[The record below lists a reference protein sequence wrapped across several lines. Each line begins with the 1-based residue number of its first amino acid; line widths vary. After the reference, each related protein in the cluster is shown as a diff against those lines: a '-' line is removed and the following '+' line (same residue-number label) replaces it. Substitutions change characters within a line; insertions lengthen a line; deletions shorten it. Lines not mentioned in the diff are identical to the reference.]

1 MVPTD
6 PPSRR
11 WVPVRRLLFWPWAAL
26 TGHYLFHHHA
36 VAIFCAAGFLA
47 AAALLRSLWRRY
59 FSEVSMAPVAILFGV
74 CAGVL
79 GLFYGTCSRY
89 EAEFL
94 PTLVFLAVVGILAV
108 ERMLVSRP
116 RWRVTARAVWVLLLV
131 FSLGFNVLEGFEHY
145 VVEHCLLGN
154 HLDVA
159 GRFADAIPQYQAA
172 LRINRRR
179 TACWRSP
186 LRRTVCWCA
195 AKPQLCKNHNVHPS
209 TRFRQVTGVGSPL
222 AGDSHLGILLRQAY
236 GGQVASR
243 FDKLKA
249 PSVSRGKLASYKLNR
264 DGYEERNPRLR
275 NIGSNSPALAWGTVD
290 RDRMQA

>member
-59 FSEVSMAPVAILFGV
+59 FPEVSMAAVAILFGV

-145 VVEHCLLGN
+145 VVEHCRLGN

-159 GRFADAIPQYQAA
+159 GRFSDAIPQYQAA
-172 LRINRRR
+172 LRINRSYVEAHSSYGNVFLKDRR
-179 TACWRSP
+179 NEEAIAQYSVAVQIKPDFVEARQN
-186 LRRTVCWCA
+186 LERT
-195 AKPQLCKNHNVHPS
+195 
-209 TRFRQVTGVGSPL
+209 L
-222 AGDSHLGILLRQAY
+222 ARLLGT
-236 GGQVASR
+236 
-243 FDKLKA
+243 K
-249 PSVSRGKLASYKLNR
+249 
-264 DGYEERNPRLR
+264 
-275 NIGSNSPALAWGTVD
+275 
-290 RDRMQA
+290 

>member
-1 MVPTD
+1 
-6 PPSRR
+6 
-11 WVPVRRLLFWPWAAL
+11 VRRLLFWPWAAL

-59 FSEVSMAPVAILFGV
+59 FPEVSMAAVAILFGV

-108 ERMLVSRP
+108 ERVLVSRP

-131 FSLGFNVLEGFEHY
+131 FSLGFNVLEGFEH
-145 VVEHCLLGN
+145 CLLGN

-172 LRINRRR
+172 LRINRSYVEAHSSYGNVFLKDRR
-179 TACWRSP
+179 NEEAIAQYSVAVQIKPDFVEARQN
-186 LRRTVCWCA
+186 LERT
-195 AKPQLCKNHNVHPS
+195 
-209 TRFRQVTGVGSPL
+209 L
-222 AGDSHLGILLRQAY
+222 A
-236 GGQVASR
+236 
-243 FDKLKA
+243 
-249 PSVSRGKLASYKLNR
+249 
-264 DGYEERNPRLR
+264 RL
-275 NIGSNSPALAWGTVD
+275 PGTK
-290 RDRMQA
+290 

>member
-1 MVPTD
+1 
-6 PPSRR
+6 
-11 WVPVRRLLFWPWAAL
+11 
-26 TGHYLFHHHA
+26 
-36 VAIFCAAGFLA
+36 
-47 AAALLRSLWRRY
+47 
-59 FSEVSMAPVAILFGV
+59 VAILFGV

-108 ERMLVSRP
+108 ERVLVSRP

-172 LRINRRR
+172 LRINRSYVEAHSSYGNVFLKDRR
-179 TACWRSP
+179 NEEAIAQYSVAVQIKPDFVEARQN
-186 LRRTVCWCA
+186 LERT
-195 AKPQLCKNHNVHPS
+195 
-209 TRFRQVTGVGSPL
+209 L
-222 AGDSHLGILLRQAY
+222 ARLLGT
-236 GGQVASR
+236 
-243 FDKLKA
+243 K
-249 PSVSRGKLASYKLNR
+249 
-264 DGYEERNPRLR
+264 
-275 NIGSNSPALAWGTVD
+275 
-290 RDRMQA
+290 

>member
-1 MVPTD
+1 
-6 PPSRR
+6 
-11 WVPVRRLLFWPWAAL
+11 VRRLLFWPWAAL

-47 AAALLRSLWRRY
+47 A
-59 FSEVSMAPVAILFGV
+59 VAILFGV

-108 ERMLVSRP
+108 ERVLVSRP

-131 FSLGFNVLEGFEHY
+131 FSLGFNVLEGFEH
-145 VVEHCLLGN
+145 CLLGN

-172 LRINRRR
+172 LRINRSYVEAHSSYGNFFLKDRR
-179 TACWRSP
+179 NEEAIAQYSVAVQIKPDFVEARQN
-186 LRRTVCWCA
+186 LERT
-195 AKPQLCKNHNVHPS
+195 
-209 TRFRQVTGVGSPL
+209 L
-222 AGDSHLGILLRQAY
+222 A
-236 GGQVASR
+236 
-243 FDKLKA
+243 
-249 PSVSRGKLASYKLNR
+249 
-264 DGYEERNPRLR
+264 RL
-275 NIGSNSPALAWGTVD
+275 PGTK
-290 RDRMQA
+290 